1 MGRKVV
7 KKLAKKAPKV
17 FFEAA
22 TGKRLDDVVS
32 KVKTI
37 KPKKKQK
44 NSSYVVDDDA
54 IKLMRRQLADVGC
67 KLHEVEA
74 DGNCLFRAL
83 GDQLYG
89 DQHQHEEA
97 REKIVS
103 YLEQHRDDFEPFMED
118 EEKFEKVAVARKY
131 CERMREDGTWGGN
144 QELYAAARLFQVYV
158 VVHQDQPSARI
169 MVIEC
174 DRLKPTRFVHVAYHG
189 EDHYDSVRALR
200 DPMDPDTLPVPI
212 ELDYDGF
219 RAQDF
224 AKHYLGSTMTTR
236 LSARFSLRSSSKSSS
251 KRRSHKGVRSWFS
264 FSSKTDNNGADLAA
278 DAATAAREVDDE
290 LQKTKQRTESGCSY
304 VPRVEYGSPHCDVV
318 ERDAPWTSHEQVEQH
333 YTALGWTVVPICK
346 DGNCLFRAIS
356 DQLYNNELFHQDIR
370 RRLVEFIEREEK
382 LFQPFVVDEQVGDYC
397 TRMREDGEWGGH
409 LELYAAARLFNIHIV
424 VHTGPVR
431 RLRVTNDDEGDT
443 DKQNPPPPLPYRIL
457 HLLFKDDHYSSLH
470 FNEDVKTI
478 APEEY
483 TVAPTDKRVR
493 SPTKA
498 FDSPDKKSVKVQET
512 KVVSIQDLTKKPNKS
527 YDPSRKNVK
536 FQEVVEAMP
545 PPREGKAF
553 LYQEEDLPECGVLLP
568 KQVLFKRGKRRVS
581 GATLFS
587 LVHVPSTSNLKPVV
601 ETTSVSTSSDAST
614 ATSSSEGQEDDSE
627 TKSPVSG
634 RPKPKAPALRAVPV
648 EFPSKTVFHKGRAT
662 AAC

>member
-44 NSSYVVDDDA
+44 NSSYVVDDDT
-54 IKLMRRQLADVGC
+54 IKLMRRQLVDVGC

-118 EEKFEKVAVARKY
+118 EEKFEKY

-224 AKHYLGSTMTTR
+224 AKRWQTHASASEST
-236 LSARFSLRSSSKSSS
+236 S
-251 KRRSHKGVRSWFS
+251 G
-264 FSSKTDNNGADLAA
+264 DQP
-278 DAATAAREVDDE
+278 E
-290 LQKTKQRTESGCSY
+290 QR
-304 VPRVEYGSPHCDVV
+304 
-318 ERDAPWTSHEQVEQH
+318 
-333 YTALGWTVVPICK
+333 VVP
-346 DGNCLFRAIS
+346 N
-356 DQLYNNELFHQDIR
+356 
-370 RRLVEFIEREEK
+370 
-382 LFQPFVVDEQVGDYC
+382 
-397 TRMREDGEWGGH
+397 
-409 LELYAAARLFNIHIV
+409 
-424 VHTGPVR
+424 
-431 RLRVTNDDEGDT
+431 
-443 DKQNPPPPLPYRIL
+443 
-457 HLLFKDDHYSSLH
+457 
-470 FNEDVKTI
+470 
-478 APEEY
+478 
-483 TVAPTDKRVR
+483 APTDTADGEVNRLANSLGEQLQVAAAGSDRTLSKKEQRLLRKAEKAAR
-493 SPTKA
+493 SA
-498 FDSPDKKSVKVQET
+498 A
-512 KVVSIQDLTKKPNKS
+512 
-527 YDPSRKNVK
+527 RK
-536 FQEVVEAMP
+536 
-545 PPREGKAF
+545 
-553 LYQEEDLPECGVLLP
+553 
-568 KQVLFKRGKRRVS
+568 
-581 GATLFS
+581 
-587 LVHVPSTSNLKPVV
+587 TS
-601 ETTSVSTSSDAST
+601 
-614 ATSSSEGQEDDSE
+614 
-627 TKSPVSG
+627 
-634 RPKPKAPALRAVPV
+634 
-648 EFPSKTVFHKGRAT
+648 
-662 AAC
+662 AAK

>member
-1 MGRKVV
+1 
-7 KKLAKKAPKV
+7 
-17 FFEAA
+17 
-22 TGKRLDDVVS
+22 
-32 KVKTI
+32 
-37 KPKKKQK
+37 
-44 NSSYVVDDDA
+44 
-54 IKLMRRQLADVGC
+54 
-67 KLHEVEA
+67 
-74 DGNCLFRAL
+74 
-83 GDQLYG
+83 
-89 DQHQHEEA
+89 
-97 REKIVS
+97 
-103 YLEQHRDDFEPFMED
+103 
-118 EEKFEKVAVARKY
+118 
-131 CERMREDGTWGGN
+131 MREDGTWGGN

-224 AKHYLGSTMTTR
+224 AKRWQTHASASESTSGDQPEQRVVPNALTDTADGEVNRLANSLGEH
-236 LSARFSLRSSSKSSS
+236 LRSSSKSSS
-251 KRRSHKGVRSWFS
+251 KRRFHKGVRSWFS

-333 YTALGWTVVPICK
+333 YTALG
-346 DGNCLFRAIS
+346 
-356 DQLYNNELFHQDIR
+356 
-370 RRLVEFIEREEK
+370 
-382 LFQPFVVDEQVGDYC
+382 
-397 TRMREDGEWGGH
+397 
-409 LELYAAARLFNIHIV
+409 
-424 VHTGPVR
+424 
-431 RLRVTNDDEGDT
+431 LRVTNDDEGDT

-470 FNEDVKTI
+470 SNEDVKTI
-478 APEEY
+478 APKEY
-483 TVAPTDKRVR
+483 TVAPTTNGYDPPRRR
-493 SPTKA
+493 SIVLTRRA
-498 FDSPDKKSVKVQET
+498 PDEEA
-512 KVVSIQDLTKKPNKS
+512 NKS

-648 EFPSKTVFHKGRAT
+648 EFPSKTVFHKGCVHGQRSAQDAT
-662 AAC
+662 AHDFWYHYRSGVVHFLFMGMCRTPWESVLLFLRITATLFKRSCSL